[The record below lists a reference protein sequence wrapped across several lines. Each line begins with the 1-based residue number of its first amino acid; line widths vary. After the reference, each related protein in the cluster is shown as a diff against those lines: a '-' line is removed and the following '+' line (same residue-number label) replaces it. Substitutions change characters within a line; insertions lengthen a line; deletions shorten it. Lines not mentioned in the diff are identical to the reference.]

1 MSEKKKILK
10 DSDSEKVEELERDEE
25 EVDREERRKKK
36 RRKSLLKLNLV
47 SLFFTAVSFISVTLA
62 WFAYSG
68 LVTTYTEVD
77 VKSWYI
83 EFNKKGKAVSNNIVI
98 NLDDIYPGMDIM
110 SEVIDIKNGGDSAAM
125 IDYKI
130 KSVRILNETIEPDN
144 TGKLEDELS
153 HKYPFRI
160 NMALSNTYANAI
172 NGKGKFIVSVSWPLD
187 PLDTE
192 DSNADSVWGAKAYQF
207 QQAEALAASKDS
219 NYQARSSV
227 EIVLSLEAVQYVG
240 EGNAPDSRYPLGKIM
255 FYDPVLN
262 EPCEAVE
269 GNCLK
274 TYVIDENNKMSDGSV
289 TLMPDLSG
297 NYLNSKDGINYLGFD
312 TLYTSYTT
320 GWTSTH
326 RSMKVTDLINI
337 VSDDVVSSMMVGT
350 DISSRLIGFVDYGN
364 RIEKVIES
372 AKQNNAYFRFKN
384 ETYPYLV
391 ASSCYW
397 LEDEYDVNRHF
408 AFTKADESYSKIYP
422 ENKTNSCRVV
432 PLIEVSKN
440 NLNKAVE

>member
-1 MSEKKKILK
+1 MSGKKKLLK
-10 DSDSEKVEELERDEE
+10 DSDSEVIEELERDDE
-25 EVDREERRKKK
+25 EVDREERRKKR

-98 NLDDIYPGMDIM
+98 NLDEIYPGMDIM

-130 KSVRILNETIEPDN
+130 KSVRILNDNLEPDN
-144 TGKLEDELS
+144 TGKLEDELAHS
-153 HKYPFRI
+153 YPFKI
-160 NMALSNTYANAI
+160 NMALSNTYAGAI

-187 PLDTE
+187 PLGTE
-192 DSNADSVWGAKAYQF
+192 DADRDSVWGAKAYQF

-227 EIVLSLEAVQYVG
+227 EIVLSLEAIQYVG

-255 FYDPVLN
+255 LYNPVDN
-262 EPCEAVE
+262 IPCDTVG

-274 TYVIDENNKMSDGSV
+274 TYIIDENNKMSDGSV
-289 TLMPDLSG
+289 TLLPDLSG
-297 NYLNSKDGINYLGFD
+297 NYLIEKNSVIYSDFS
-312 TLYTSYTT
+312 TLYGDYTS
-320 GWTSTH
+320 GWTSIH
-326 RSMKVTDLINI
+326 RSLNVTDLINI
-337 VSDDVVSSMMVGT
+337 VSNDVISSMMVGT
-350 DISSRLIGFVDYGN
+350 DISSRLIGFVDYGTRVN
-364 RIEKVIES
+364 TVINN
-372 AKQNNAYFRFKN
+372 AKSNNAYFRFKN

-391 ASSCYW
+391 APSCYW
-397 LEDEYDVNRHF
+397 LEDEYDTNRHF
-408 AFTKADESYSKIYP
+408 AFVKADESYTKIYP
-422 ENKTNSCRVV
+422 ESLSNSCRVV
-432 PLIEVSKN
+432 PLIEVSKRI
-440 NLNKAVE
+440 LNEAVE